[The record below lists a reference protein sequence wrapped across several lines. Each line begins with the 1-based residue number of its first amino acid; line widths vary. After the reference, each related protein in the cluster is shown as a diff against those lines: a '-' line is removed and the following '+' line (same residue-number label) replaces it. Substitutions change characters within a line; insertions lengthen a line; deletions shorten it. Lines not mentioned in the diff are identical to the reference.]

1 MKPFTLTLFF
11 GLLFISC
18 DHERDV
24 KTLRKVFGQTHYDT
38 AIIQSLPLYDS
49 LKNIIVTNIDTIFK
63 YRNSRHFVF
72 HSYSNGDTATIQEDE
87 NFFSFYYNYGGA
99 TALSYGTG
107 PNDQKL
113 IDEVSVENMPEFIY
127 PSVER
132 IFKKL
137 GKNKIR
143 GFTLQKDS
151 TIEIAAKNLHKEKEN
166 VDVGHT
172 LTWKRISAVN
182 NDPDN
187 FYRDTIIAPNW
198 TYQIWVDEHYGW

>member
-1 MKPFTLTLFF
+1 MKPFILTLLF

-24 KTLRKVFGQTHYDT
+24 KTLRKVFEQTYYDT

-87 NFFSFYYNYGGA
+87 NFYSFYYNYGGA
-99 TALSYGTG
+99 TALSYGAV
-107 PNDQKL
+107 PNDEKL
-113 IDEVSVENMPEFIY
+113 IDEVSVENMPGFIY

-137 GKNKIR
+137 GKNKIY
-143 GFTLQKDS
+143 GFTLRKDT
-151 TIEIAAKNLHKEKEN
+151 TIEIAVKNFHQEKGN
-166 VDVGHT
+166 VDVLHT
-172 LTWKRISAVN
+172 LTWKRISAVD

-187 FYRDTIIAPNW
+187 FYRDTIIAPQW
-198 TYQIWVDEHYGW
+198 TYQILVDEHYGW